1 MKKLLA
7 LLLITFVLVACNK
20 EDSTAKLEI
29 FNDSPIPISSIT
41 LHYYV
46 DGRPQSTGG
55 AMNADQSF
63 MEKGDSFVFDI
74 LPDSDTTDKQ
84 VTVEVMAERK
94 GEASTSLGTIDIS
107 GYEEGERITY
117 RIIGDSFRNLEVSKN
132 K

>member
-7 LLLITFVLVACNK
+7 LLLIILVLGACNK
-20 EDSTAKLEI
+20 EDSSEKLEI
-29 FNDSPIPISSIT
+29 INDSPVPISSIV

-46 DGRPQSTGG
+46 DGRPLSTGG

-63 MEKGDSFVFDI
+63 MEKGDSFVFEI
-74 LPDSDTTDKQ
+74 LPNSDSTDKQ
-84 VTVEVMAERK
+84 VTVEVIAERK
-94 GEASTSLGTIDIS
+94 GEASISLGTIDIS

-117 RIIGDSFRNLEVSKN
+117 SIVGDSFRNLEVTKN